1 MKKILFPLLIISF
14 NSFASTGTI
23 TKISDGDTIQVQLDQ
38 EKVVVRFYCVDTPE
52 SVMVGNQKAQIV
64 NGLNYGEL
72 ATKHL
77 KTLINVGDAV
87 ELECTNK
94 KSYDRSVCVIYKQG
108 VNINLKMVEE
118 GYATVPL
125 KYCPKRKGAAYYKA
139 LENARNV
146 KVGLWAIGGI
156 PDPQAFRDCVRNK
169 QKVDCNA

>member
-1 MKKILFPLLIISF
+1 MKKLIFTALLFTQITNAETVSKII
-14 NSFASTGTI
+14 
-23 TKISDGDTIQVQLDQ
+23 DGDTI
-38 EKVVVRFYCVDTPE
+38 KVLEQSNSIRLYCIDTPE

-118 GYATVPL
+118 GYATVL
-125 KYCPKRKGAAYYKA
+125 QEYCPKRKGAAYYKA
-139 LENARNV
+139 LENAKNA
-146 KVGLWAIGGI
+146 KVGLWAKGGI
-156 PDPQAFRDCVRNK
+156 IDPQAFRNCVRSRSK
-169 QKVDCNA
+169 QDCNK